1 MMLLQ
6 GVDLIFGT
14 RIGLL
19 SQASML
25 LHAALVQGKIGAR
38 FRAHDR
44 GRLRIK
50 LGAHPTKIY

>member
-1 MMLLQ
+1 MILLQ
-6 GVDLIFGT
+6 GVDLLFGT

-19 SQASML
+19 SQSSVL
-25 LHAALVQGKIGAR
+25 LRTTVVQGKIRAR